1 MSNGLFY
8 LTGDLAFWIFGL
20 VIVGFLTFAIV
31 AARLFSAKK
40 PNKIKNQTYEC
51 GQDPFS
57 EVKDHKFLGIAR
69 YFGYAVLF
77 FALDAFAWVIL
88 TAALSVSLNV
98 VSIATVSIYLVVVL
112 TGVFYFIAEL
122 RKTVS

>member
-1 MSNGLFY
+1 MSIMVL
-8 LTGDLAFWIFGL
+8 
-20 VIVGFLTFAIV
+20 FLTSAIIL
-31 AARLFSAKK
+31 ARLFSAKK
-40 PNKIKNQTYEC
+40 PNKIKTQTYEC

-57 EVKDHKFLGIAR
+57 DIKDHKFLGITR

-88 TAALSVSLNV
+88 TAGISINLDI
-98 VSIATVSIYLVVVL
+98 VSISTVSIYLVVVL

-122 RKTVS
+122 KKMVN